1 MTYKYDV
8 FISYSRKDYKD
19 EATKAE
25 IPGNPIT
32 AITEAFDKN
41 NISYWI
47 DRDGIYSGQEF
58 ENIIIDAIDS
68 SKVFLFVSSANS
80 NESKWTKSEIWEAFE
95 EDKNIIP
102 FKIENIDYHKSLK
115 FKLRPLD
122 FIDYFSDKEGA
133 IQDLVRSV
141 NMYKEELA
149 KEEKKQLEAKLKAEI
164 TEKIRTLEED
174 FKISVQRHEVTLKEI
189 LELHARLGTT
199 TKICPICDK
208 KVPLETA
215 FCERCGWQF
224 PALLSSDVDKK
235 RLTLLKTNWRIIN
248 SASTSKEEIKALRNE
263 IYDLNEALKKAES
276 EKQNYENT
284 FSELKKEIDQLRN
297 SKEKVLA
304 ESKEQKEH
312 IALLTTQ
319 IKNLDLKLAEKGA
332 DYDSTIKEM
341 QKENEELNAHISTL
355 KAQNEELTKKY
366 AELSVQYTDA
376 TQELNNLRATANTS
390 QKTKQNP
397 LIAKLTDIDWVYTHI
412 IPSSRKDRNN
422 NLKSQIRLSDS
433 VTKID
438 LQRLITIVREYGV
451 ILNESAF
458 KYCKNVSDIVS
469 VVVYSAKSALES
481 DNEKKTKVTTA
492 DQEETL
498 ETKQKPSFFWSIIA
512 ESYLKTRSS
521 NGKHFMEIGKD
532 WVFNNIMPLCKNKNT
547 IYLSDKRTD
556 INFTKLVSLLKDY
569 GLVLDRSSFDLC
581 NTVEDVVDTIVILS
595 QGKLE
600 IKSK

>member
-47 DRDGIYSGQEF
+47 DREGIYSGQEF
-58 ENIIIDAIDS
+58 ENLIIDAIDS
-68 SKVFLFVSSANS
+68 SKVFLFVSSTNS

-95 EDKNIIP
+95 EDKYIIP

-208 KVPLETA
+208 KVPLETV

-224 PALLSSDVDKK
+224 PALLSSDVDRKQ
-235 RLTLLKTNWRIIN
+235 LTLLKANWKIIN
-248 SASTSKEEIKALRNE
+248 TATTSKDEIKALKNE
-263 IYDLNEALKKAES
+263 NLELKETIDNISKELEKAQKEKAQIADEKAILNTQIQDLELKIQELFFQINEKDKLSQKTSAELSDFTLKYQQFEKTHKDLKQKYNKLNKQLQTRDAEYQVLLKTS
-276 EKQNYENT
+276 TDNEDEYKSQIAELEKQ
-284 FSELKKEIDQLRN
+284 
-297 SKEKVLA
+297 
-304 ESKEQKEH
+304 
-312 IALLTTQ
+312 IA
-319 IKNLDLKLAEKGA
+319 
-332 DYDSTIKEM
+332 
-341 QKENEELNAHISTL
+341 
-355 KAQNEELTKKY
+355 ELTKTRNRRKKKIPNKDY
-366 AELSVQYTDA
+366 ILHTILPYCGNSDLNIYVFSHNNARVINPTKLSQLLEDEFGIYLT
-376 TQELNNLRATANTS
+376 TTEINKC
-390 QKTKQNP
+390 KTVADIVN
-397 LIAKLTDIDWVYTHI
+397 LIA
-412 IPSSRKDRNN
+412 RK
-422 NLKSQIRLSDS
+422 
-433 VTKID
+433 
-438 LQRLITIVREYGV
+438 
-451 ILNESAF
+451 A
-458 KYCKNVSDIVS
+458 NV
-469 VVVYSAKSALES
+469 
-481 DNEKKTKVTTA
+481 N
-492 DQEETL
+492 
-498 ETKQKPSFFWSIIA
+498 
-512 ESYLKTRSS
+512 
-521 NGKHFMEIGKD
+521 
-532 WVFNNIMPLCKNKNT
+532 
-547 IYLSDKRTD
+547 
-556 INFTKLVSLLKDY
+556 
-569 GLVLDRSSFDLC
+569 
-581 NTVEDVVDTIVILS
+581 
-595 QGKLE
+595 
-600 IKSK
+600 

>member
-47 DRDGIYSGQEF
+47 DREGIYSGQEF

-68 SKVFLFVSSANS
+68 SKVFLFVSSTNS

-95 EDKNIIP
+95 EDKYIIP

-122 FIDYFSDKEGA
+122 FIEYFSDKDGA

-224 PALLSSDVDKK
+224 PALLSSDVDRKQ
-235 RLTLLKTNWRIIN
+235 LTLLKANWKIIN
-248 SASTSKEEIKALRNE
+248 TATTSKDEIKTLKNE
-263 IYDLNEALKKAES
+263 NLELKETIDNISKELEKSQKEKAQIAEEKAILNTQIRDLKDQIYEKDELLQKANL
-276 EKQNYENT
+276 QI
-284 FSELKKEIDQLRN
+284 SELTLEFQ
-297 SKEKVLA
+297 SKEK
-304 ESKEQKEH
+304 EYK
-312 IALLTTQ
+312 
-319 IKNLDLKLAEKGA
+319 
-332 DYDSTIKEM
+332 STIANLES
-341 QKENEELNAHISTL
+341 I
-355 KAQNEELTKKY
+355 KAELTKKCKDLTPQKKIPNKNY
-366 AELSVQYTDA
+366 IFNTILPVSSINTYIFSSDSKSVIQLT
-376 TQELNNLRATANTS
+376 
-390 QKTKQNP
+390 
-397 LIAKLTDIDWVYTHI
+397 KLTEL
-412 IPSSRKDRNN
+412 
-422 NLKSQIRLSDS
+422 LK
-433 VTKID
+433 K
-438 LQRLITIVREYGV
+438 EYG
-451 ILNESAF
+451 IHLSQYEINQCET
-458 KYCKNVSDIVS
+458 VSDIVN
-469 VVVYSAKSALES
+469 L
-481 DNEKKTKVTTA
+481 
-492 DQEETL
+492 
-498 ETKQKPSFFWSIIA
+498 IA
-512 ESYLKTRSS
+512 RKA
-521 NGKHFMEIGKD
+521 N
-532 WVFNNIMPLCKNKNT
+532 
-547 IYLSDKRTD
+547 
-556 INFTKLVSLLKDY
+556 VS
-569 GLVLDRSSFDLC
+569 
-581 NTVEDVVDTIVILS
+581 
-595 QGKLE
+595 
-600 IKSK
+600 

>member
-47 DRDGIYSGQEF
+47 DREGIYSGQEF

-68 SKVFLFVSSANS
+68 SKVFLFVSSTNS

-95 EDKNIIP
+95 EDKYIIP

-122 FIDYFSDKEGA
+122 FIEYFSDKDGA

-224 PALLSSDVDKK
+224 PALLSSDVDRKQ
-235 RLTLLKTNWRIIN
+235 LTLLKANWKIIN
-248 SASTSKEEIKALRNE
+248 TATTSKDEIKTLKNENLELKETIDNISKELEKAQKEKAQMADEKAILNTQIQDLAEELEKSQNEKVQIAEEKAILNTQIQKLKEELEESQIENSLIAEEKDKLNTQIQDLKVQIRDLCYQINEKDKLSQQTNVKLSDLTLKLEKAKENNRELEQLYSQLNKQFKTSEKEYQKKIAVLENLNEQFSKRYNSLLKSSNEDENNYKKRIDELRRKIAELTMSSGNDSSIGKKIITSKSYIFNE
-263 IYDLNEALKKAES
+263 ILKKCTNKAHLVPS
-276 EKQNYENT
+276 DDITILDRQMLINT
-284 FSELKKEIDQLRN
+284 LLKYYGI
-297 SKEKVLA
+297 
-304 ESKEQKEH
+304 
-312 IALLTTQ
+312 ILT
-319 IKNLDLKLAEKGA
+319 
-332 DYDSTIKEM
+332 
-341 QKENEELNAHISTL
+341 
-355 KAQNEELTKKY
+355 
-366 AELSVQYTDA
+366 LS
-376 TQELNNLRATANTS
+376 ELNNCKRVENVID
-390 QKTKQNP
+390 
-397 LIAKLTDIDWVYTHI
+397 LIA
-412 IPSSRKDRNN
+412 
-422 NLKSQIRLSDS
+422 
-433 VTKID
+433 
-438 LQRLITIVREYGV
+438 EM
-451 ILNESAF
+451 A
-458 KYCKNVSDIVS
+458 NV
-469 VVVYSAKSALES
+469 
-481 DNEKKTKVTTA
+481 
-492 DQEETL
+492 Q
-498 ETKQKPSFFWSIIA
+498 
-512 ESYLKTRSS
+512 
-521 NGKHFMEIGKD
+521 
-532 WVFNNIMPLCKNKNT
+532 
-547 IYLSDKRTD
+547 
-556 INFTKLVSLLKDY
+556 
-569 GLVLDRSSFDLC
+569 
-581 NTVEDVVDTIVILS
+581 
-595 QGKLE
+595 
-600 IKSK
+600 

>member
-47 DRDGIYSGQEF
+47 DREGIYSGQEF

-68 SKVFLFVSSANS
+68 SKVFLFVSSTNS

-95 EDKNIIP
+95 EDKYIIP

-122 FIDYFSDKEGA
+122 FIEYFSDKEGA

-224 PALLSSDVDKK
+224 PALLSSDVDRKQ
-235 RLTLLKTNWRIIN
+235 LTLLKANWKIIN
-248 SASTSKEEIKALRNE
+248 TATTSKDEIKTLKNENLELKETIDNISKELEKAQKEKAQMADEKAILNTQIQDLAEELEKSQNEKVQIAEEKAMLNTLIQDLTKELEKSQKEKAQIAEEKAILNTQIQKLKEELEESQIENSLIAEEKDKLNTQIQDLKVQIRDLCYQINEKDKLSQQTNVKLSDLTLKLEKAKENNRELEQLYSQLNKQFKTSEKEYQKKIAVLENLNEQFSKRYNSLLKSSNEDENNYKKRIDELRRKIAELTMSSGNDSSIGKKIITSKSYIFNE
-263 IYDLNEALKKAES
+263 ILKKCTNKAHLVPS
-276 EKQNYENT
+276 DDITILDRQMLINT
-284 FSELKKEIDQLRN
+284 LLKYYGI
-297 SKEKVLA
+297 
-304 ESKEQKEH
+304 
-312 IALLTTQ
+312 ILT
-319 IKNLDLKLAEKGA
+319 
-332 DYDSTIKEM
+332 
-341 QKENEELNAHISTL
+341 
-355 KAQNEELTKKY
+355 
-366 AELSVQYTDA
+366 LS
-376 TQELNNLRATANTS
+376 ELNNCKRVENVID
-390 QKTKQNP
+390 
-397 LIAKLTDIDWVYTHI
+397 LIA
-412 IPSSRKDRNN
+412 
-422 NLKSQIRLSDS
+422 
-433 VTKID
+433 
-438 LQRLITIVREYGV
+438 EM
-451 ILNESAF
+451 A
-458 KYCKNVSDIVS
+458 NV
-469 VVVYSAKSALES
+469 
-481 DNEKKTKVTTA
+481 
-492 DQEETL
+492 Q
-498 ETKQKPSFFWSIIA
+498 
-512 ESYLKTRSS
+512 
-521 NGKHFMEIGKD
+521 
-532 WVFNNIMPLCKNKNT
+532 
-547 IYLSDKRTD
+547 
-556 INFTKLVSLLKDY
+556 
-569 GLVLDRSSFDLC
+569 
-581 NTVEDVVDTIVILS
+581 
-595 QGKLE
+595 
-600 IKSK
+600 

>member
-47 DRDGIYSGQEF
+47 DREGIYSGQEF
-58 ENIIIDAIDS
+58 ENLIIDAIDS
-68 SKVFLFVSSANS
+68 SKVFLFVSSTNS

-95 EDKNIIP
+95 EDKYIIP

-122 FIDYFSDKEGA
+122 FIEYFSDKDGA

-224 PALLSSDVDKK
+224 PALLSSDVDRKQ
-235 RLTLLKTNWRIIN
+235 LTLLKANWKIIN
-248 SASTSKEEIKALRNE
+248 TATTSKDEIKALKNE
-263 IYDLNEALKKAES
+263 NLELKETIDNISKELEKAQKEKAQIAEEKGMLNNAQIRDLKDQIYEKDELLQKANL
-276 EKQNYENT
+276 QI
-284 FSELKKEIDQLRN
+284 SELTLKISELTLKFEL
-297 SKEKVLA
+297 KEKKYKLTIA
-304 ESKEQKEH
+304 NLES
-312 IALLTTQ
+312 
-319 IKNLDLKLAEKGA
+319 IKA
-332 DYDSTIKEM
+332 
-341 QKENEELNAHISTL
+341 
-355 KAQNEELTKKY
+355 ELTKKWEDLTPKKKIPNKDY
-366 AELSVQYTDA
+366 IFNTILPVCRDINTYIFSSDSKSVIQLT
-376 TQELNNLRATANTS
+376 
-390 QKTKQNP
+390 
-397 LIAKLTDIDWVYTHI
+397 KLTELLK
-412 IPSSRKDRNN
+412 KDYGIH
-422 NLKSQIRLSDS
+422 LSQYEINQC
-433 VTKID
+433 KI
-438 LQRLITIVREYGV
+438 
-451 ILNESAF
+451 
-458 KYCKNVSDIVS
+458 VSDIVN
-469 VVVYSAKSALES
+469 L
-481 DNEKKTKVTTA
+481 
-492 DQEETL
+492 
-498 ETKQKPSFFWSIIA
+498 IA
-512 ESYLKTRSS
+512 RKA
-521 NGKHFMEIGKD
+521 N
-532 WVFNNIMPLCKNKNT
+532 VN
-547 IYLSDKRTD
+547 
-556 INFTKLVSLLKDY
+556 
-569 GLVLDRSSFDLC
+569 
-581 NTVEDVVDTIVILS
+581 
-595 QGKLE
+595 
-600 IKSK
+600 